1 MRKLLLFLIIGT
13 FWLIVGSTV
22 CSAEEANLDSI
33 TVNVDF
39 QDTDLRRALLFI
51 SVDTGLSIIPDAD
64 VMGTVTARFID
75 QPVLEVLERILE
87 VNDCEYKLV
96 DNIIQVIRI
105 PVVSKILPLK
115 FALAFEVAA
124 SVESL
129 VLLSPKGTLEVD
141 EEANSLLISDKRPYL
156 EEIVSFI
163 QELDVPEK

>member
-64 VMGTVTARFID
+64 VTGTVTARFID
-75 QPVLEVLERILE
+75 QPVL
-87 VNDCEYKLV
+87 
-96 DNIIQVIRI
+96 
-105 PVVSKILPLK
+105 
-115 FALAFEVAA
+115 
-124 SVESL
+124 
-129 VLLSPKGTLEVD
+129 
-141 EEANSLLISDKRPYL
+141 
-156 EEIVSFI
+156 
-163 QELDVPEK
+163 